1 MLAAASPEKD
11 SHPQFF
17 HSLYSAVWRPFL
29 QIPFRSVS
37 VLISF
42 VLGVKTVEANPIRR
56 CACVLARA
64 LAGRATDFEA
74 AAGGIAPAGRSAAR
88 LLGRGAHLRQKPARF
103 ISRPRLRGGQR
114 SAVSDGA
121 M

>member
-1 MLAAASPEKD
+1 MLAAASPKKD
-11 SHPQFF
+11 SNPQLF

-74 AAGGIAPAGRSAAR
+74 AAGWSAPAGPSAAR
-88 LLGRGAHLRQKPARF
+88 LLGRGGPLRRKPERW
-103 ISRPRLRGGQR
+103 IS
-114 SAVSDGA
+114 
-121 M
+121 

>member
-11 SHPQFF
+11 PHSQFF

-64 LAGRATDFEA
+64 LAVRATSFQA
-74 AAGGIAPAGRSAAR
+74 AAGGIAATGRSTAR
-88 LLGRGAHLRQKPARF
+88 SLGRGAHLRQKSARSIF
-103 ISRPRLRGGQR
+103 RPRLRGG
-114 SAVSDGA
+114 
-121 M
+121 